1 MFQVFSY
8 IPKVTLINQTYRSL
22 PAGWR
27 RSASQVWRTGRARAR
42 AQPDPLPASRAGIL
56 HRPTPRC
63 PSWPRQT
70 DRERER
76 DTSAQRGGQDRWW
89 RQVQSDTPDHVT
101 QSCYI
106 TALEVVSAEIWEN
119 KVLDVIQ
126 KNKYKGVLEF
136 TKSETDVQ
144 LVCLMFSTSN
154 H

>member
-1 MFQVFSY
+1 M
-8 IPKVTLINQTYRSL
+8 
-22 PAGWR
+22 
-27 RSASQVWRTGRARAR
+27 
-42 AQPDPLPASRAGIL
+42 
-56 HRPTPRC
+56 
-63 PSWPRQT
+63 
-70 DRERER
+70 
-76 DTSAQRGGQDRWW
+76 
-89 RQVQSDTPDHVT
+89 QSDTPDHVT

-106 TALEVVSAEIWEN
+106 TALEVVFAEIWEN